1 MKRHALALIAC
12 LLVAACASDT
22 QVHDAINDVNAEFR
36 VEYERGLAKNGTHV
50 YPVPRARAYDAVLA
64 ALTRIGFHIGD
75 QSEVLG
81 YLALVAPAPLP
92 LTREEWN
99 RAAEADLPR
108 LREIARKHVGFVAN
122 FINFEPEG
130 LEVIINATVIGTGSS
145 SEISLTMRM
154 REYAPPKSGVPR
166 REYPPPT
173 AVHMGLEKMWREV
186 DRDLTGTQGR

>member
-1 MKRHALALIAC
+1 VSRPALAFVAT
-12 LLVAACASDT
+12 LLAAACASDT
-22 QVHDAINDVNAEFR
+22 QVRDAINDVNGEFR
-36 VEYERGLAKNGTHV
+36 VEYEKGLARNGTRT
-50 YPVPRARAYDAVLA
+50 YRVPRARAYDAVLA

-75 QSEVLG
+75 QSESLG
-81 YLALVAPAPLP
+81 YLAFVAPAPLP

-108 LREIARKHVGFVAN
+108 LREIAGKHLGIIAR

-130 LEVIINATVIGTGSS
+130 LEVIINATVIGTDASC
-145 SEISLTMRM
+145 EISLTMRM

-173 AVHMGLEKMWREV
+173 AVRMGLEKMWSEV
-186 DRDLTGTQGR
+186 DRELPGSR